1 MSKLGILAKPLTWFM
16 ALMVAAF
23 LAGCGGNGSGGTG
36 GGTSGGTG
44 AGTPTAAGA
53 GTGVGGVGHG
63 PAPVNLGTAGNYV
76 ILAKTAISTTSGSAV
91 TGDLGISPAAASFI
105 TGFGLVMDGTG
116 CFSTSS
122 MVTGSVYAADY
133 NTGGCATPA
142 LLTTAVG
149 DMLTAYTDAV
159 GRAPDYTE
167 LAAGNIGG
175 LNLGP
180 ATYKWSGVVTIP
192 TDLTLTGGPNDVW
205 IFQIGGGLTVSP
217 GVHITLA
224 GGALPQNIYW
234 ATVAAASLDT
244 TSQFKGVLLSSTQ
257 ITLKTGAST
266 NGRLL
271 AQTGVALD
279 ANAVTKP

>member
-1 MSKLGILAKPLTWFM
+1 MSKLGTFAKPLTWFM
-16 ALMVAAF
+16 ALLLAAF
-23 LAGCGGNGSGGTG
+23 LAGCGGGGSNGA
-36 GGTSGGTG
+36 
-44 AGTPTAAGA
+44 AGTVIPTAAGA
-53 GTGVGGVGHG
+53 GTGVGGAGHG

-76 ILAKTAISTTSGSAV
+76 ILAKTAISTTSGSAI

-105 TGFGLVMDGTG
+105 TGFGLVLDGTG

-122 MVTGSVYAADY
+122 LVTGKVFAADY

-149 DMLTAYTDAV
+149 DMQAAYTDAV

-167 LAAGNIGG
+167 VGAGNIGG

-192 TDLTLTGGPNDVW
+192 TDVTLTGGPNDVW

-224 GGALPQNIYW
+224 GGALPQNIFW

-244 TSQFKGVLLSSTQ
+244 TSQFKGVILSTTQ
-257 ITLKTGAST
+257 ITMKTGAST
-266 NGRLL
+266 KGRLL

-279 ANAVTKP
+279 ANAVTQP